1 MLENRTEWHRRIMTE
16 YEENRSMNAAKKDE
30 EVTKWVRREAA
41 FNDVVRPLIQQ
52 AKSKSG
58 TDPTT
63 MVSVTSKLHFS
74 ASLYCF

>member
-1 MLENRTEWHRRIMTE
+1 MLENRTEWHRRILTE

-41 FNDVVRPLIQQ
+41 FNDVVRPLIEQ
-52 AKSKSG
+52 AKSKTG

-63 MVSVTSKLHFS
+63 IVSVTSEPHFP
-74 ASLYCF
+74 ASLCCF